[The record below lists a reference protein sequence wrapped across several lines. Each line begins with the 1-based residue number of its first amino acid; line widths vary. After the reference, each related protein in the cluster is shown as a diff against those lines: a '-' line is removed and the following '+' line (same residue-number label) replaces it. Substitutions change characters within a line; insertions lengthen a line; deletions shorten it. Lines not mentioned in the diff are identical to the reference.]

1 MKLSVFKG
9 LEMSD
14 NLQKKEILIIYGKNP
29 DWKHYMK
36 TMKGVYNVQ
45 FIMY

>member
-1 MKLSVFKG
+1 
-9 LEMSD
+9 MSD
-14 NLQKKEILIIYGKNP
+14 NLQKKKKDILLLIYGKNP

-36 TMKGVYNVQ
+36 TMKGIYNVQ